1 MESGSVKKRGEREEK
16 KTSRPLASSPPG
28 PHPSTHLAG
37 ADAGHARTEG
47 GQGLFSL
54 RTVVCGL
61 RVEGWGGCG
70 DGV

>member
-16 KTSRPLASSPPG
+16 KTSPPLA